1 MIKYYLI
8 VAVFLIFVVL
18 AIFVYFRYYIRVQ
31 LYTDLS
37 YICRYL
43 KNNISFKKDTLDAIL
58 QNSNMH
64 ISSNTRRLLSYKKTN
79 NLLLKKED
87 LNITQIFQ
95 SSLGKGDVDFE
106 INNLNYY
113 SQEFEDRLKT
123 SKESLQKNGVVYL
136 KIIIGFGLCFCIML
150 L

>member
-18 AIFVYFRYYIRVQ
+18 AFYVYFRYYIRVQ
-31 LYTDLS
+31 IYTDLS

-43 KNNISFKKDTLDAIL
+43 KNNISFKKDTLDSII

-87 LNITQIFQ
+87 LNIMQIFQ
-95 SSLGKGDVDFE
+95 SSLGKGDVNFE